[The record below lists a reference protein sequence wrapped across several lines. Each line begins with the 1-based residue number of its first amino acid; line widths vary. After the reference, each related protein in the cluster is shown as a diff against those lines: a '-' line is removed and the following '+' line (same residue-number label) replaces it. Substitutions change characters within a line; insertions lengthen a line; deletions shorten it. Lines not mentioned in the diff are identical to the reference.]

1 MKRWLVL
8 IMLIALAWHFWPLP
22 VPAVQ
27 TAPPQVPAPDGDLSG
42 PIQRDLR
49 DGPRFELDGIAA
61 RALAEYTLS
70 TRVLSAER
78 YRLGRSAALAPIDL
92 ALGWGRMTEPAVLD
106 RLDIRQGG
114 RWYFWRYQGAPP
126 LPEDEITRSSANVHL
141 IPADRQVASSLRRA
155 SPGRTVTLRGYLV
168 QLEAADGW
176 RWKSS
181 LRRDDSGDGSCE
193 LMYVQAVAF
202 P

>member
-1 MKRWLVL
+1 MKRWLLL
-8 IMLIALAWHFWPLP
+8 IGLAALAWHFWPLP

-27 TAPPQVPAPDGDLSG
+27 DPPPLVTTPQDDLTV
-42 PIQRDLR
+42 PIQRDLS
-49 DGPRFELDGIAA
+49 DGPRFMVGGLAA
-61 RALAEYTLS
+61 RTLAEYTVS
-70 TRVLSAER
+70 ARVLSTQR
-78 YRLGRSAALAPIDL
+78 YRFGRTAALAPLDF

-106 RLDIRQGG
+106 RLDIRQSG

-126 LPEDEITRSSANVHL
+126 LPQDEIVRSSANVHL
-141 IPADRQVASSLRRA
+141 IPADRQVADALRRA

-168 QLEAADGW
+168 QIGATDGW
-176 RWKSS
+176 RWTSS

-193 LMYVQAVAF
+193 LMYVQAVTA